1 MTFRQRLSAEEFQE
15 LARPKLKLFL
25 SVDVVGSTEYKQE
38 RDHKRAQHW
47 LSFFVNFYASFP
59 TLVKAALESEKA
71 RPSSLPR
78 LWKALGDELVF
89 TVELRRREEASMHV
103 RAFRQALCDAVR
115 NWRRDS
121 RQKHDLLIK
130 GTAWLAG
137 FPVGNAEIPLQST
150 DKDKDDEVG
159 RDYIGPQVD
168 AGFRLK
174 DHATSGKLI
183 LSADLALLM
192 LSAGRPGLRF
202 YFDGDHSL
210 KGVIRGRPYPL
221 VWVDCD
227 DNPASARS
235 IHVLKDKLLDRRPSA
250 PGVLR
255 EYLRQ
260 WIAQTKGLVPMPFIV
275 SDPFDGFRKPAD
287 YEPRREAVVREL
299 WRLFLREGNETEQG
313 STKVPA
319 ELASF
324 MRRKR

>member
-15 LARPKLKLFL
+15 LVRPKLKLFL

-59 TLVKAALESEKA
+59 TLLKAALESGKG
-71 RPSSLPR
+71 PVSTMPR

-89 TVELRRREEASMHV
+89 TAELTNRREAAVHV
-103 RAFRQALCDAVR
+103 RAFRQALCEAVR

-121 RQKHDLLIK
+121 CQKHDLLIK

-137 FPVGNAEIPLQST
+137 FPVGNAEIPLQSA
-150 DKDKDDEVG
+150 DKEDEAG

-168 AGFRLK
+168 VGFRLK
-174 DHATSGKLI
+174 DHATPRKLI

-192 LSAGRPGLRF
+192 LSAGKPGLKF
-202 YFDGDHSL
+202 YFDGDQAL

-227 DNPASARS
+227 DSPSTSRS
-235 IHVLKDKLLDRRPSA
+235 IHVLKDRLLDRKPAAS
-250 PGVLR
+250 GVLK
-255 EYLRQ
+255 EYLRK
-260 WIAQTKGLVPMPFIV
+260 WISQTKGLVPMPFIV
-275 SDPFDGFRKPAD
+275 ADLFDGFRKPAD
-287 YEPRREAVVREL
+287 YEVRRKDVVREL
-299 WRLFLREGNETEQG
+299 SRLFLQEGRETDQG
-313 STKVPA
+313 SDKVPD
-319 ELASF
+319 ELAAF
-324 MRRKR
+324 MRRRM